1 MSTASGDLSSF
12 GVVHP
17 LAKRSMSTG
26 PNQSTTA
33 STLLDVE
40 VYFPKFPSMS
50 TVTLPDVRVLTPF
63 VVPANVERCPTDER
77 VVESIFISLSTNE
90 SYCSFYI
97 LNLSRPR
104 SLRAGTMVYCS
115 YSKTCIKQRNAYCGY
130 RSHFSIVGEP
140 SASID
145 KNNYFTLSVC
155 TCGKVNGHVVAFNVV
170 SNIVHRSKQLRIVI
184 L

>member
-63 VVPANVERCPTDER
+63 VVPANVERCPPEENPVIPMKELSSPYLSAKTSCHR
-77 VVESIFISLSTNE
+77 MLIHIYIYCLSLLS
-90 SYCSFYI
+90 SFLYH
-97 LNLSRPR
+97 
-104 SLRAGTMVYCS
+104 TF
-115 YSKTCIKQRNAYCGY
+115 
-130 RSHFSIVGEP
+130 SHLFV
-140 SASID
+140 
-145 KNNYFTLSVC
+145 LM
-155 TCGKVNGHVVAFNVV
+155 
-170 SNIVHRSKQLRIVI
+170 L
-184 L
+184 